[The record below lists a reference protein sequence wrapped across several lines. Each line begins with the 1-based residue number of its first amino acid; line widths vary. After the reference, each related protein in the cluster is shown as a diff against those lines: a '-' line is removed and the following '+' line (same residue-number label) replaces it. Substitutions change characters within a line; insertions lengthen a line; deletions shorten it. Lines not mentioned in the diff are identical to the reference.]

1 MEQAITRAEERGK
14 ELARQ
19 FYDSHAEDIYRRKQA
34 GHKIS
39 DIAEHYKEEFGVSSQ
54 LLATKTVEA
63 ILHKIKEKGLP
74 VLV

>member
-1 MEQAITRAEERGK
+1 MEQAITRAEKRGK

-19 FYDSHAEDIYRRKQA
+19 FYDNYAEDIYRRKQA
-34 GHKIS
+34 GHT
-39 DIAEHYKEEFGVSSQ
+39 DLQIAEHYKDKFEVSSQ

-63 ILHKIKEKGLP
+63 ILEQVKEEGLP

>member
-19 FYDSHAEDIYRRKQA
+19 FYDSHAEDIYRRDQA
-34 GHKIS
+34 GHTILQ
-39 DIAEHYKEEFGVSSQ
+39 IAEVYKDKFEVSSQ

-63 ILHKIKEKGLP
+63 ILQQAKEKGLP
-74 VLV
+74 ILV